1 MCQNIKDNE
10 EKIYDEIMKLQ
21 KGSDSD
27 RSLAFE
33 CIGILGNESTD
44 EKFENRLNMVQEL
57 IKKHLKKNK

>member
-33 CIGILGNESTD
+33 CIGILGNESTE

-57 IKKHLKKNK
+57 IKKHLNKNK